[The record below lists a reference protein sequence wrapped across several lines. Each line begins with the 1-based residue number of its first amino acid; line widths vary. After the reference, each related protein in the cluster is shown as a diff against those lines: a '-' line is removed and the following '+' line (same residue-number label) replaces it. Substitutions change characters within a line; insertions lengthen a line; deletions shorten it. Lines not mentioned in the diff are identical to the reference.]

1 MVQVILLNSVIFNLI
16 IIVTT
21 FNVSFFFT
29 LLQTDIIYNK
39 EKVIVQSGH
48 IHFTTIQNSTFILK
62 GDHNLLWADLVLR
75 SWSGQESN
83 SCLFDRCF
91 RFLFLNN
98 DNEI

>member
-1 MVQVILLNSVIFNLI
+1 MVQVILLNSIIFNLI

-21 FNVSFFFT
+21 FNVFFFT
-29 LLQTDIIYNK
+29 LLQNDIIYNK

-91 RFLFLNN
+91 RFFLNN

>member
-1 MVQVILLNSVIFNLI
+1 MVQVILLNSIIFNLI

-21 FNVSFFFT
+21 FNVFFFT
-29 LLQTDIIYNK
+29 LLQNDIIYNK

-91 RFLFLNN
+91 RFFF
-98 DNEI
+98 E

>member
-21 FNVSFFFT
+21 FNVFFFT
-29 LLQTDIIYNK
+29 LLQNDIIYNK

-48 IHFTTIQNSTFILK
+48 IHFTTIQNSTVILK
-62 GDHNLLWADLVLR
+62 GDHNLLCADLVLR

-91 RFLFLNN
+91 RFFLNN

>member
-1 MVQVILLNSVIFNLI
+1 MVQVILLNSIIFNLI

-21 FNVSFFFT
+21 FNVFFFT
-29 LLQTDIIYNK
+29 LLQNDIIYNK

-48 IHFTTIQNSTFILK
+48 IHFTTIQNSTVILK

-75 SWSGQESN
+75 RWSGQESN

-91 RFLFLNN
+91 RFFF
-98 DNEI
+98 E